1 MKRLLIVIDMLTDF
15 CAIDGALAKSIVTG
29 EYYGRDIIVPVLARV
44 NDYRATNDPIIWPGD
59 WHREDDEEFKRFPV
73 HAVRNTPGAMVV
85 DGLAPHIIDASPYEL
100 MIHKTRY
107 SGFYGTDLEYQLGRL
122 GPRKVEVC
130 GVCTSI
136 CVMDTVG
143 GLANRDY
150 NTTVYRNAVA
160 DFDPAAHEMALA
172 RMERLYGAHI
182 I

>member
-1 MKRLLIVIDMLTDF
+1 MRRALIVIDMLTDF
-15 CAIDGALAKSIVTG
+15 CSTGGALAKSMVTG

-44 NDYRATNDPIIWPGD
+44 NDYRTTNDPIIWLGD
-59 WHREDDEEFKRFPV
+59 WHREDDEEFKRFPA
-73 HAVRNTPGAMVV
+73 HAVRDTPGAMVV
-85 DGLAPHIIDASPYEL
+85 EGLAPHIIDASPYER
-100 MIHKTRY
+100 MMHKTRY
-107 SGFYGTDLEYQLGRL
+107 SGFYGTDLEYQLSRME
-122 GPRKVEVC
+122 PDKVEVC

-150 NTTVYRNAVA
+150 SVTLHRDAVA

-172 RMERLYGAHI
+172 RMEGLYGAKI